1 MVHSDAILA
10 AVAANL
16 AQIVGAEPL
25 LGGYWSTR
33 FGADEFR
40 KRTWWLRNCD
50 KTKRNTVTGARP
62 HSLPGTSSDP
72 YYYELKHGA
81 IPSHPAS

>member
-16 AQIVGAEPL
+16 AQIVGSRSL

-33 FGADEFR
+33 FGADESR
-40 KRTWWLRNCD
+40 ENLVIEKL
-50 KTKRNTVTGARP
+50 
-62 HSLPGTSSDP
+62 
-72 YYYELKHGA
+72 
-81 IPSHPAS
+81 